1 MIDVKAI
8 DERIRQR
15 AEDAFEAWWKPL
27 AAELE
32 KALPTPEF
40 KIRCTTKYG
49 QGDEV
54 TLHAYNHIMDLRQQ
68 AKPRKMKELLEAEYA
83 AFEKAMGAVKD
94 YFAESK
100 P

>member
-1 MIDVKAI
+1 MIDVKTI

-27 AAELE
+27 EVELRA
-32 KALPTPEF
+32 ALPATEF

-54 TLHAYNHIMDLRQQ
+54 VLNSYNHIMDLRQQ

-94 YFAESK
+94 YFAENK